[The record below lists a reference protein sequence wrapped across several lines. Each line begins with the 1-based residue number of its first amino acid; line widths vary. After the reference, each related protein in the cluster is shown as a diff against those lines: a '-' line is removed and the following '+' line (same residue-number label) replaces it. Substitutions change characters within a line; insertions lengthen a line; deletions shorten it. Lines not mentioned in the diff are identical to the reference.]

1 MSHSNSQSNPTPSDL
16 KTSTQKKIDDI
27 ADAAKK
33 ACDKIID
40 KSKDAVHSA
49 GEKLEETGKKLR
61 EV

>member
-1 MSHSNSQSNPTPSDL
+1 MSHSNSQANPTPSDL
-16 KTSTQKKIDDI
+16 KASTQKKIDEI

-33 ACDKIID
+33 ASDKIID